1 LLDTNAEKTKYTGMY
16 ILYNTILF
24 ATMFIILPYFLLKM
38 AFTGKYRKSL
48 VQKLGGRQTQILT
61 DLGDGPRVWVHAVS
75 VGEVMAAAPIVAF
88 LKMKRPEIM
97 IIFSTSTETGQQ
109 MAQQLVKDADAFIY
123 FPLDIPYVV
132 RKIIRLAK
140 PAVFVMVETE
150 LWPNFLKACKLNSV
164 KTLMVN
170 GRLSPRS
177 YKKYRLTMYFWRRVL
192 ADLCAAGMIAEVD
205 ASRIKSIGMTEDRIE
220 VLGNAK
226 YDALAAMAAPALQEE
241 IARRVNQRAGER
253 FFVAG
258 STHQGEEEIVI
269 RVYQQLLNHYAD
281 FKLIIVPRHV
291 ERTDAIMELLQSAGL
306 PDVITMTD
314 MNNGK
319 IREKER
325 IIIVDVIGEL
335 FKIYSL
341 AAIVYCG
348 GSLVHKGGQNILEAA
363 AWGKVIFYGPSMED
377 FSEEKVLLEE
387 VGCGVTISN
396 EEELLQR
403 ILQALEHPDELE
415 KRGARGKAVVAAN
428 MGAAVRYAEM
438 INRVI
443 GGQGEGN

>member
-1 LLDTNAEKTKYTGMY
+1 MLDTNAEKTKDIRMY
-16 ILYNTILF
+16 ILYNTILL
-24 ATMFIILPYFLLKM
+24 AAAFIILPYFLLKM
-38 AFTGKYRKSL
+38 VFAGKYRKSII
-48 VQKLGGRQTQILT
+48 QKLGGRQTQILT
-61 DLGDGPRVWVHAVS
+61 NLADNPRVWVHAVS
-75 VGEVMAAAPIVAF
+75 VGEVTAAAPIVAS
-88 LKMKRPEIM
+88 LKIKRPEIK

-109 MAQQLVKDADAFIY
+109 MAQQLVKGADAFIY
-123 FPLDIPYVV
+123 FPLDIPYIV

-140 PAVFVMVETE
+140 PAVFVMVDTE

-192 ADLCAAGMIAEVD
+192 ADLFAAGMIAQVD
-205 ASRIKSIGMTEDRIE
+205 ASRIESIGMAKDRIE

-241 IARRVNQRAGER
+241 IARRVNQQTGER

-269 RVYQQLLNHYAD
+269 RVYQQLLKHYAD

-291 ERTDAIMELLQSAGL
+291 ERKAAIMELLQSAGL

-325 IIIVDVIGEL
+325 IIIIDVIGEL

-341 AAIVYCG
+341 ATIVYCG
-348 GSLVHKGGQNILEAA
+348 GSLVPKGGQNILEAA
-363 AWGKVIFYGPSMED
+363 AWGKVIFYGPSMDD
-377 FSEEKVLLEE
+377 FSEEKGLLED

-396 EEELLQR
+396 EEQLLQG
-403 ILQALEHPDELE
+403 ILQVMEHPEELDN
-415 KRGARGKAVVAAN
+415 RGARGRAVVAAN
-428 MGAAVRYAEM
+428 MGAAIRYANL
-438 INRVI
+438 ISRHI
-443 GGQGEGN
+443 

>member
-1 LLDTNAEKTKYTGMY
+1 MY
-16 ILYNTILF
+16 ILYNTILL
-24 ATMFIILPYFLLKM
+24 AAAFIILPYFLLKM
-38 AFTGKYRKSL
+38 VFAGKYRKSII
-48 VQKLGGRQTQILT
+48 QKLGGRQTQILT
-61 DLGDGPRVWVHAVS
+61 NLADNPRVWVHAVS
-75 VGEVMAAAPIVAF
+75 VGEVTAAAPIVAS
-88 LKMKRPEIM
+88 LKIKRPEIK

-109 MAQQLVKDADAFIY
+109 MAQQLVKGADAFIY
-123 FPLDIPYVV
+123 FPLDIPYIV

-192 ADLCAAGMIAEVD
+192 ADLFAAGMIAQVD
-205 ASRIKSIGMTEDRIE
+205 ASRIESIGMAKDRIE

-241 IARRVNQRAGER
+241 IARRVNQQTGER

-269 RVYQQLLNHYAD
+269 RVYQQLLKHYAD

-291 ERTDAIMELLQSAGL
+291 ERKAAIMELLQSAGL

-325 IIIVDVIGEL
+325 IIIIDVIGEL

-341 AAIVYCG
+341 ATIVYCG
-348 GSLVHKGGQNILEAA
+348 GSLVPKGGQNILEAA
-363 AWGKVIFYGPSMED
+363 AWGKVIFYGPSMDD
-377 FSEEKVLLEE
+377 FSEEKGLLED

-396 EEELLQR
+396 EEQLLQG
-403 ILQALEHPDELE
+403 ILQVMEHPEELDN
-415 KRGARGKAVVAAN
+415 RGARGRAVVAAN
-428 MGAAVRYAEM
+428 MGAAIRYANL
-438 INRVI
+438 ISRHI
-443 GGQGEGN
+443 

>member
-1 LLDTNAEKTKYTGMY
+1 MY

-24 ATMFIILPYFLLKM
+24 AATFVILPYFLLKM
-38 AFTGKYRKSL
+38 VFTGKYRKSL

-61 DLGDGPRVWVHAVS
+61 NLGGGPRVWVHAVS
-75 VGEVMAAAPIVAF
+75 VGEVTAAAPIVAS
-88 LKMKRPEIM
+88 LKLKRPEIK

-109 MAQQLVKDADAFIY
+109 IAQQLVKGADAFIY

-132 RKIIRLAK
+132 RKIIRLVN
-140 PAVFVMVETE
+140 PVVFVMVETE
-150 LWPNFLKACKLNSV
+150 LWPNFLQACKLNAV

-170 GRLSPRS
+170 GRISTRS
-177 YKKYRLTMYFWRRVL
+177 YNKYRLTRYFWRRVL
-192 ADLCAAGMIAEVD
+192 ADLSAAGMIAEVD
-205 ASRIKSIGMTEDRIE
+205 ASRMKSIGMAEDRIE

-258 STHQGEEEIVI
+258 STHPGEEEIVI
-269 RVYQQLLNHYAD
+269 RVYQRLLKHYPD

-291 ERTDAIMELLQSAGL
+291 ERTAAIRELLQLAGL
-306 PDVITMTD
+306 PDVITMAD

-325 IIIVDVIGEL
+325 IIIVNVIGEL

-341 AAIVYCG
+341 ATIVYCG
-348 GSLVHKGGQNILEAA
+348 GSLVPKGGQNILEAA

-377 FSEEKVLLEE
+377 FSEEKILLED

-396 EEELLQR
+396 EEELLHR
-403 ILQALEHPDELE
+403 ILQALEHPEELE
-415 KRGARGKAVVAAN
+415 MRGARGKAVVAAN

-438 INRVI
+438 INRAL
-443 GGQGEGN
+443 G